1 MPFMQTY
8 TMELFLQRHNERPIA
23 RRLISYPVDG
33 SWTTLLR
40 GVTLLFNRSND
51 LIVNEPNEQ
60 TLPPF
65 RTDETWTVTWES
77 GWIAHARIT
86 GTKEGPD
93 TLYVMESSGTTPSS
107 RLRADRLERW
117 NDATM
122 QAVNDS
128 LLYARLF
135 HERSHETADDWN
147 VRLGHDVAPQ
157 PIDEVT
163 ERRLLH
169 TLVDAAE
176 WYGVTTFAHVAAW
189 YNATYETN
197 VSVRTVE
204 QIARNNMSY
213 LLLRDVQVTNFG
225 IRSAFIDD
233 LSDRE
238 RNAFQE
244 AVEADPIVYIPNERE
259 MNRYADIDAPET
271 TPAVSLLR
279 QKLNDTYEMSDD
291 MLDAIVEALQISV
304 EIEFTSFSQPIAR
317 FFEEHA
323 FLQEDLDDWLPYVI
337 DVVETTPH
345 WLLRGWTIRNRDRL
359 DVLEREI
366 IAPMYE

>member
-8 TMELFLQRHNERPIA
+8 TMELFLRRHNEQPIA
-23 RRLISYPVDG
+23 RRLISYPVGG
-33 SWTTLLR
+33 SWTPLVR
-40 GVTLLFNRSND
+40 GVALLFNRLND
-51 LIVNEPNEQ
+51 TVLNEPNQ
-60 TLPPF
+60 RVLPTF
-65 RTDETWTVTWES
+65 LTDETWTIEWDS
-77 GWIAHARIT
+77 GWSVNARIA
-86 GTKEGPD
+86 GTTEGPD
-93 TLYVMESSGTTPSS
+93 ALYVVESSGTTPSP
-107 RLRADRLERW
+107 RLRANRLERW

-122 QAVNDS
+122 QAASDP

-169 TLVDAAE
+169 TLIDAAE

-197 VSVRTVE
+197 VSVRTIE
-204 QIARNNMSY
+204 QIARNNISY
-213 LLLRDVQVTNFG
+213 LLLRDVQVTTSG

-233 LSDRE
+233 LSDDE
-238 RNAFQE
+238 RHTLEE
-244 AVEADPIVYIPNERE
+244 AIAADSLLYIPAERE

-291 MLDAIVEALQISV
+291 MLDAIVEALQIGV

-359 DVLEREI
+359 ETIEREI